1 MCSHT
6 LSRAVPSAL
15 RGLTCAVCAASEPRG
30 AIPSRAQRSRGI
42 SGNKKWEPAPAIP
55 QRKKAIQIYLDGL
68 YFYAGDDLRSHTLSR
83 AVPSALRGLTSVFGM
98 GTGGTPAVRSPTKL
112 RRFRG
117 VRAASRNPERS
128 RGISNAKFLAL
139 ALSLQ
144 LTPRKAAKLRARKLI
159 AKS

>member
-1 MCSHT
+1 MRET
-6 LSRAVPSAL
+6 QRLAPVVPNRKGHADFSAWL
-15 RGLTCAVCAASEPRG
+15 LFNA
-30 AIPSRAQRSRGI
+30 
-42 SGNKKWEPAPAIP
+42 GN
-55 QRKKAIQIYLDGL
+55 
-68 YFYAGDDLRSHTLSR
+68 DLRSHTLSR